1 MANPDAERD
10 RLNHLSNVIIGAALD
25 VHRELGPGMLESAYK
40 VALASELTGRGLSVE
55 REKSLPRIYKGRPLG
70 RAYRVDLIVEK
81 SVVVEVKAVQWL
93 APVHGAQLL
102 SYLKEL
108 DLRLG
113 LLINF
118 KVKWLRDG
126 IARKV
131 NRFPD

>member
-1 MANPDAERD
+1 M
-10 RLNHLSNVIIGAALD
+10 
-25 VHRELGPGMLESAYK
+25 
-40 VALASELTGRGLSVE
+40 
-55 REKSLPRIYKGRPLG
+55 
-70 RAYRVDLIVEK
+70 DLIVEE

-102 SYLKEL
+102 SYLKQL

-118 KVKWLRDG
+118 NVKWPRDG